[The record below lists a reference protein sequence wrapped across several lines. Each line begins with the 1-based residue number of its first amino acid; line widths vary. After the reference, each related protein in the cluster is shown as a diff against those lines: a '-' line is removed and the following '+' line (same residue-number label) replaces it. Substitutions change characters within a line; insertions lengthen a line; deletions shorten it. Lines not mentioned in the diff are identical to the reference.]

1 LTKIDEGAA
10 LERPIVSQKFFDI
23 ELRVDGI
30 AWLKRTP
37 TPYSSIT
44 EVHQAYDYFLTVVDD
59 WLLTRRIKS
68 GSLGTRRRTPM
79 GWLYDVRAATS
90 QRNDPEFE
98 EVIQKRRADLLERS
112 PLLVVVV
119 KTAAGRMQV
128 ARLARD
134 GSSNLRITHDA
145 EDAIDWLRAELS
157 KPS

>member
-1 LTKIDEGAA
+1 MTKNDEGAV

-23 ELRVDGI
+23 ELRADGI
-30 AWLKRTP
+30 VWLKRTS
-37 TPYSSIT
+37 TPYGSIPD
-44 EVHQAYDYFLTVVDD
+44 VHQAHDSFLAVVDD

-68 GSLGTRRRTPM
+68 GSLGTRKHTPM
-79 GWLYDVRAATS
+79 AWLYDVRAASS

-98 EVIQKRRADLLERS
+98 EVIQKRRPNLLERS

-134 GSSNLRITHDA
+134 GSSNLRITHDS
-145 EDAIDWLRAELS
+145 EGAIEWLREELH
-157 KPS
+157 KTG